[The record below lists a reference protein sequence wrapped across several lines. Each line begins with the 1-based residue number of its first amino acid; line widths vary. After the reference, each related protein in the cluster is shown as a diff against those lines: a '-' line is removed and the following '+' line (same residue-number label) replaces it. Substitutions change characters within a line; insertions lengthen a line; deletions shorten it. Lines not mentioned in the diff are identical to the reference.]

1 MNESSPVDSGRT
13 KSEERPSRLARLWG
27 DLKSAFTRSEKE
39 ARIVDKDL
47 KSLAWV
53 WCEFNAERPQSDD
66 ECCALHETPAP
77 LAWTWSTF
85 KAELPQSDGERR
97 VKDEAFAPLAWVWS
111 RFRGEH
117 WQSEDERRVLRD
129 GPAPMAWLWSAFE
142 PELPQSDGERRAKDE
157 AFAPLAWVWSQF
169 RGEHWQSEDER
180 RVLRDGPAP
189 MAWLWSAFKPELP
202 QSDDERRAKDEAFAP
217 LAWVWSQFR
226 GEHPQD
232 EEEWLAASGAQQFE
246 EIEWIAETDVFELS
260 PAGTPDEASRTTPYP
275 TAVTSTLGKQRGGRS
290 LVWLSAAAATIIIA
304 IAAGLAWRVPAT
316 RQSSEQSP
324 KPQKGE
330 ARATSATR
338 KLDVASPDRPAPVQ
352 TPTHLDANEAVKSSE
367 SALPAPA
374 QQPLS
379 SQAAN
384 PLPQLPEKDVVSLM
398 SVPQVAAKADDSFT
412 PVKLPSGAELYVST
426 SGVEI
431 RLLDLLQHTW
441 NRSDEFFL
449 DGISFDPAN
458 GSLSPSSS
466 DQMQTIAT
474 ILKAY
479 PKARIKVNAYVQDG
493 PGKAVRSRILQKR
506 AYGVLR
512 ELARLGVENSRIAV
526 QVHTSK
532 RNGRSR
538 TSEADTRRDQRISI
552 AVTKK

>member
-1 MNESSPVDSGRT
+1 MNESSRVDSGRM

-39 ARIVDKDL
+39 ARIVNEDL

-53 WCEFNAERPQSDD
+53 WCEFNAELPQGDD
-66 ECCALHETPAP
+66 ERCALHETPAP

-97 VKDEAFAPLAWVWS
+97 VKE
-111 RFRGEH
+111 
-117 WQSEDERRVLRD
+117 
-129 GPAPMAWLWSAFE
+129 
-142 PELPQSDGERRAKDE
+142 E

-169 RGEHWQSEDER
+169 
-180 RVLRDGPAP
+180 
-189 MAWLWSAFKPELP
+189 K
-202 QSDDERRAKDEAFAP
+202 
-217 LAWVWSQFR
+217 

-260 PAGTPDEASRTTPYP
+260 PPGTPDEASRTTPYP
-275 TAVTSTLGKQRGGRS
+275 TAVTSTLGRQRSGRS

-374 QQPLS
+374 QEPPS
-379 SQAAN
+379 SQAAD
-384 PLPQLPEKDVVSLM
+384 PLPQLPEKDVASLM

-412 PVKLPSGAELYVST
+412 PVKLPNGAELYVST

-493 PGKAVRSRILQKR
+493 PGKAVRSRISQKR

-526 QVHTSK
+526 QVHASK
-532 RNGRSR
+532 RIGRSR
-538 TSEADTRRDQRISI
+538 SSDADTRRDQRISI